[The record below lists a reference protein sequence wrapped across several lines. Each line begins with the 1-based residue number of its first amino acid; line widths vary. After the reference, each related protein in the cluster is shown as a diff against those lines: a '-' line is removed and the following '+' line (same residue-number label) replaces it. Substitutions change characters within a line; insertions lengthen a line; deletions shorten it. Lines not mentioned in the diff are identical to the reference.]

1 MAEPPAPAFT
11 AAELEPLLDAA
22 RALAVQ
28 AGARILQVYNA
39 GFDVAQKGDLT
50 PVTSADLASHRLIV
64 EGLSQLPVRYP
75 LLSEESEKIPP
86 GVRHAW
92 RTYWLVDPLDGTRE
106 FIRHSNEFTVNIAL
120 VHDHA
125 PLLGVVYAPALNR
138 CYYAA
143 RGLGAYLREGEGE
156 PRRIRARRLGGR
168 RPVVAAS
175 HAHRSELLREFL
187 ARLGD
192 YRLISMGS
200 ALKSCLVAE
209 GRADLY
215 VRLGPT
221 SEWDTAAAQ
230 CVVEEA
236 GGQITDTALRPLRY
250 NLRDSLLNPHFFVFG
265 RDSRD
270 WSQYLDAPAPER

>member
-1 MAEPPAPAFT
+1 MDEPHRPALT
-11 AAELEPLLDAA
+11 AAELKPLLEAA

-28 AGARILQVYNA
+28 AGDRILEVYKA
-39 GFDVAQKGDLT
+39 GFDVAQKRDLT

-64 EGLSQLPVRYP
+64 EGLSRLPMSYP
-75 LLSEESEKIPP
+75 LLSEESEPIPFS
-86 GVRHAW
+86 VRRGW

-120 VHDHA
+120 VHDHV

-143 RGLGAYLREGEGE
+143 RGLGAYLSEGEGE
-156 PRRIRARRLGGR
+156 PRRIRARRLGRR

-175 HAHRSELLREFL
+175 HAHRSDMLREFL

-270 WSQYLDAPAPER
+270 WSQYLDTPALER